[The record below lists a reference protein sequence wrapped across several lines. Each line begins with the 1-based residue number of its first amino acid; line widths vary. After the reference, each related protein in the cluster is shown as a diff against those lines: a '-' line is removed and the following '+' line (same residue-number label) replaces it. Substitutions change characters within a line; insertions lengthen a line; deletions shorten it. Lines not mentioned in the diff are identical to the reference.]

1 MRYIKKTILG
11 IHKGKKQF
19 ARPLRHGDEN
29 FLREYLGIGKD
40 DCIPILLGSDRLGPT
55 VQQQNAFA
63 HKRIIGYKGFA
74 RPRHQIDRKLVEK
87 YHGYEIVEFMLNE
100 IVEGEI
106 FNPLAEIGKLDYN
119 EAKKVMLGFYGHNLS
134 EEEYP
139 LLLTAD
145 SPLDFFSRRTT

>member
-1 MRYIKKTILG
+1 MRYIRKTILG
-11 IHKGKKQF
+11 KHKGKKQF
-19 ARPLRHGDEN
+19 ARPLRHRDDD

-63 HKRIIGYKGFA
+63 HKQIIGYKGFA
-74 RPRHQIDRKLVEK
+74 RPRHQIDNKLVEK
-87 YHGYEIVEFMLNE
+87 YHGYEFVEVMLNG

-106 FNPLAEIGKLDYN
+106 FNPLAEIGKLDFY
-119 EAKKVMLGFYGHNLS
+119 EAKRIMLLVYGHNLS

-139 LLLTAD
+139 LLLTAG
-145 SPLDFFSRRTT
+145 SIVDFFENL